1 MPDKP
6 TSKRPTLVEFVATD
20 VYLNEKWSFIVQL
33 LYVFRGKLD
42 SATFSFIRVPVI
54 LLHFG
59 ENTLKG
65 SGNWFYNEFKGHIF
79 LVKYQ
84 KIKIDYLICWT
95 SEERV
100 FIQIKS
106 NCRKLVYENYCKTS

>member
-65 SGNWFYNEFKGHIF
+65 SGDVTMTLKVSYYW
-79 LVKYQ
+79 
-84 KIKIDYLICWT
+84 
-95 SEERV
+95 
-100 FIQIKS
+100 
-106 NCRKLVYENYCKTS
+106 